1 MTLRVFSAVGLV
13 LCLAASS
20 CSRAAET
27 TSPPP
32 ASVRLSRTSANDLQT
47 ALARIPHVKAE
58 IVSEGG
64 SSITSLMDLKNQKT
78 NVSGTLADVAY
89 LAYAGQLE
97 EIGGPFEQLRGMAVT
112 GLNTMHLIVGRN
124 VRVRTLGDLK
134 GLRVSLGAPG
144 SSTALITLRML
155 QDLGIATGQIHAS
168 RIPNNEIVNRLTSGD
183 LDAAFSGFSVPK
195 RSRDCRLAA
204 RREARPHRRPG
215 DRGDA
220 DAVSV
225 LETHAD
231 SERDVPESIRAHPHA
246 RRRHASCL
254 PRRARRRRRVFA
266 AGCVLRHQ
274 TGDNAS
280 EPRTGARNAH
290 SPSPRRGAFLPP
302 ARAESMS
309 RERRGATGPRKRAAW
324 SGAGGPRD

>member
-32 ASVRLSRTSANDLQT
+32 ASVRLSRTNANDLQT

-64 SSITSLMDLKNQKT
+64 SSITSLMDLKSQKT
-78 NVSGTLADVAY
+78 NLSGTLADVAY

-134 GLRVSLGAPG
+134 GLRVSLGAPA

-155 QDLGIATGQIHAS
+155 QDLGIGTGIHAS

-183 LDAAFSGFSVPK
+183 LDAAFSGFSVPSTVVIAALEGGARLVPIDGPVIEEMRTRYPYLK
-195 RSRDCRLAA
+195 RTLIPSGTYPNQSEPIRTLGVDTLLVCRAELDDAVVYSLLDAYFATRPATTPPNLERAPATPIPLHPGAA
-204 RREARPHRRPG
+204 RFYRQHE
-215 DRGDA
+215 
-220 DAVSV
+220 
-225 LETHAD
+225 L
-231 SERDVPESIRAHPHA
+231 
-246 RRRHASCL
+246 
-254 PRRARRRRRVFA
+254 
-266 AGCVLRHQ
+266 
-274 TGDNAS
+274 
-280 EPRTGARNAH
+280 
-290 SPSPRRGAFLPP
+290 
-302 ARAESMS
+302 S
-309 RERRGATGPRKRAAW
+309 R
-324 SGAGGPRD
+324 